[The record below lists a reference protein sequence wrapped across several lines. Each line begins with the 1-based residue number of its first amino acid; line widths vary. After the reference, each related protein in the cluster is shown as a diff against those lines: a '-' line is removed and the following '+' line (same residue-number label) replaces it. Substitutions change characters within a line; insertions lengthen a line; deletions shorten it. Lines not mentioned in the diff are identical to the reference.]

1 MGNIKVSLENNLGLK
16 VSASNPLDGR
26 KEAKIVASQKDI
38 EVKIEPNYT
47 LRSSLFP
54 VVNLG
59 LSNKASEDFE
69 KSVQARCL
77 SMADTFGG
85 KICAALDRQHPR
97 DLFDVKLLL
106 ENEGITTD
114 VKDSFLFYLIS
125 HTRPINELLNPNF
138 KDLSKEYKNEFLDMA
153 KIHVALDELIIAREK
168 LVLAI
173 RQSLTEDDKKF
184 LVSFVENNPDWSLVR
199 DSKIKHYPSVLWKL
213 HNQKQMSDEKKI
225 AYVEKMKFVLSEP
238 TKN

>member
-16 VSASNPLDGR
+16 VSASNPLDER

-59 LSNKASEDFE
+59 LSNKASEEFE

-85 KICAALDRQHPR
+85 KICGNTH
-97 DLFDVKLLL
+97 
-106 ENEGITTD
+106 EI
-114 VKDSFLFYLIS
+114 FLM
-125 HTRPINELLNPNF
+125 
-138 KDLSKEYKNEFLDMA
+138 LSY
-153 KIHVALDELIIAREK
+153 
-168 LVLAI
+168 
-173 RQSLTEDDKKF
+173 
-184 LVSFVENNPDWSLVR
+184 
-199 DSKIKHYPSVLWKL
+199 Y
-213 HNQKQMSDEKKI
+213 
-225 AYVEKMKFVLSEP
+225 
-238 TKN
+238 